1 MGKKAGW
8 DMLRDKA
15 TYPKP
20 VGIDGANKY
29 AMELLAQANQQL
41 AYFGPI
47 RAAPRYH
54 MADLIVTR
62 LYYLYSNI
70 LITFHVIK
78 KEKPVNKIL
87 LVVKSNC

>member
-15 TYPKP
+15 TYPKL
-20 VGIDGANKY
+20 VGVDGANKY

-47 RAAPRYH
+47 R
-54 MADLIVTR
+54 L
-62 LYYLYSNI
+62 
-70 LITFHVIK
+70 
-78 KEKPVNKIL
+78 
-87 LVVKSNC
+87 

>member
-62 LYYLYSNI
+62 LCE
-70 LITFHVIK
+70 IK
-78 KEKPVNKIL
+78 L
-87 LVVKSNC
+87 LNTKLDSI

>member
-47 RAAPRYH
+47 RAAPLYH

-78 KEKPVNKIL
+78 KEKNQLNQI
-87 LVVKSNC
+87 VKYQA